1 MEGAAMEWLNYH
13 HLYYFWVVAKEG
25 SITAASQ
32 SLRLSQS
39 TVSEQIMALEASLGC
54 KLFQRAGRRL
64 TLTDAG
70 RLVLRHADEIFSR
83 GRELMGVLRG
93 SVAAP
98 QRLRL
103 NVGVTDVVPK
113 FLAYRLL
120 EPALR
125 IAEPV
130 SLICHEGM
138 HLDLLARLSVY
149 ELDIILTDSPIGS
162 QAKVKAFN
170 HLLGESGVSVYA
182 APALAA
188 ERRKGFPQSLS
199 GAPFLLPTSNT
210 SLRRSLD
217 NWFAAHDIFPNI
229 VGEFEDSALIM
240 IFGQAGH
247 GLFVLPTVVADELHR
262 EYGVRAIGVLEGIRE
277 RFYAI
282 STERRVKHPAVLA
295 ITENAQKE
303 VFE

>member
-1 MEGAAMEWLNYH
+1 MEWLNYH

-25 SITAASQ
+25 SVTAASQ

-39 TVSEQIMALEASLGC
+39 TVSEQIRALERSLGC

-64 TLTDAG
+64 ALTDAG

-93 SVAAP
+93 SVAAT

-125 IAEPV
+125 AGEPV
-130 SLICHEGM
+130 SLVCHEGK
-138 HLDLLARLSVY
+138 HLDLLARLSIY
-149 ELDIILTDSPIGS
+149 ELDIILTDSPIGP

-170 HLLGESGVSVYA
+170 HLLGESGVSVFA
-182 APALAA
+182 ARELA
-188 ERRKGFPQSLS
+188 EQYRHEFPDSLS

-217 NWFAAHDIFPNI
+217 AWFAEHDIIPNI
-229 VGEFEDSALIM
+229 VAEFEDSALIN
-240 IFGQAGH
+240 IFGRAGH
-247 GLFVLPTVVADELHR
+247 GLFVFPSVGEPELR
-262 EYGVRAIGVLEGIRE
+262 KEYGVKSLGELEGIRE
-277 RFYAI
+277 RYYAI
-282 STERRVKHPAVLA
+282 STERKVKHPAVLA
-295 ITENAQKE
+295 ITEHAQRV
-303 VFE
+303 VFD